1 MLSFLPSHTF
11 TLFLLLSSLLG
22 GLCFPM
28 NQEVAYRQGRY
39 STFALS
45 LVTIEVPTPS
55 CAMYFGSRNYIAAD
69 YHPELDPPQFQGRV
83 GDRSYPHY
91 QTYKLTDAN
100 FPGYFSKEDFTK
112 VLNKLA
118 ELSAPSME
126 KWANKIFEQLVQDK
140 IIQQIPP
147 QWIEALEQMGF
158 DAKGNKV
165 EAGH

>member
-39 STFALS
+39 STFGLS
-45 LVTIEVPTPS
+45 LVIIKNPDPR
-55 CAMYFGSRNYIAAD
+55 CAMYFGSRHYIAAE
-69 YHPELDPPQFQGRV
+69 YHPELHPPQFQGRV
-83 GDRSYPHY
+83 GDLQYHNAKR
-91 QTYKLTDAN
+91 YKLTDAN

-118 ELSAPSME
+118 ELSAPSVE

-140 IIQQIPP
+140 FIQQIPP
-147 QWIEALEQMGF
+147 QWIEALEQKGF
-158 DAKGNKV
+158 DAEGNKV